1 MGRSDTGR
9 SRAGRFRRQLEKLIT
24 PADIRIN
31 GERPWDIQV
40 HDDRFFR
47 WVLAEGSMGLGES
60 YMDGLWDCERL
71 DELIRRLLTAG
82 LDQKVIPLSVA
93 VSSLYAKLINAQTP
107 ARSFKVGKVHYD
119 LGNELYRHMLDK
131 RMIYSCGY
139 WKEAENLDKA
149 QEHKLDLICRKLE
162 LGPGMKVLDIGCG
175 WGGTARFIAERYGC
189 SVVGI
194 TISEEQASLARQACT
209 GLPVDI
215 RLEDY
220 RSIGGQFDRV
230 LSVGM
235 FEHVGARNHRT
246 FMKTVSRNLKAEGLF
261 LLHSIGSLRSIS
273 RGDPW
278 MERYIFPNSML
289 PSAQQ
294 IAKAAE
300 GLFVMEDWHN
310 FGAYYDTTLMHWYR
324 NFTRHW
330 NGLSSNYD
338 RRFFRMWTFFLLAS
352 ARGFRARR
360 HQVWQIVFSPRG
372 VRGIYPSIR

>member
-1 MGRSDTGR
+1 MGKSETGR
-9 SRAGRFRRQLEKLIT
+9 SRAGRFRRQVEKLIT

-47 WVLAEGSMGLGES
+47 WVLAEGSLGLGES
-60 YMDGLWDCERL
+60 YMDGLWDCDRP
-71 DELIRRLLTAG
+71 DEFIRRLLTAG
-82 LDQKVIPLSVA
+82 LDRKVIPPSV
-93 VSSLYAKLINAQTP
+93 VVNSIYAKLVNAQTP

-119 LGNELYRHMLDK
+119 LGNELYSAMLDK

-139 WKEAENLDKA
+139 WKEAETLDDA
-149 QEHKLDLICRKLE
+149 QEAKLDLICRKLE
-162 LGPGMKVLDIGCG
+162 LAPGMRVLDIGCG

-194 TISEEQASLARQACT
+194 TISEEQASLARQVCE
-209 GLPVDI
+209 GVPVEI
-215 RLEDY
+215 RLQDY
-220 RSIGGQFDRV
+220 RSLDESFDRV

-246 FMKTVSRNLKAEGLF
+246 FMQTVSRCLKPEGLF

-289 PSAQQ
+289 PSARQ
-294 IAKAAE
+294 ITKAAA

-324 NFTRHW
+324 NFTAHW
-330 NGLSSNYD
+330 SRLEPYYD
-338 RRFFRMWTFFLLAS
+338 RRFFRMWTFFLLAC
-352 ARGFRARR
+352 AGGFRARR

-372 VRGIYPSIR
+372 VEGVYNSVR